1 MEEILRVENLYL
13 YFRTSRGDVKA
24 VDGVSFSVKRGES
37 LAIIGES
44 GCGKTSLARA
54 LIRFLP
60 RNVSMYKGKIILDGI
75 DIMKLSDKEFD
86 EKIRWRKISY
96 VSQAAM
102 NSLNPVIKIVDHLV
116 EPLILKNMA
125 SKKEAVER
133 AREILKLVGISED
146 FLDRYPF
153 ELSGG
158 MRQRVVIA
166 ISLITRPDIVILDEP
181 TSALDVMTQANIMN
195 LLKELK
201 RKFKL
206 TYIFITH
213 DIGTSSEL
221 ADKVAVMYAG
231 KIVEFGTAEQVYIN
245 PLHPYSKA
253 LLNSVPRLHEERVPT
268 FVPGSPPSLINPP
281 EGCRFR
287 PRCPNATSIC
297 VKDPPTVEIGEN
309 GYVKCWLYAKK

>member
-201 RKFKL
+201 RRFKL

-231 KIVEFGTAEQVYIN
+231 KIVEFGTAEQVYTD

-287 PRCPNATSIC
+287 PRCPNAMPIC
-297 VKDPPTVEIGEN
+297 VKDPPVVKIGKN

>member
-1 MEEILRVENLYL
+1 MGSILEVRDLYL

-24 VDGVSFSVKRGES
+24 VDGVSFNILRGDT

-54 LIRFLP
+54 LMRYLP
-60 RNVSMYKGKIILDGI
+60 RNVSLYRGEVIIDGI
-75 DIMKLSDKEFD
+75 NVMELSDKEFD
-86 EKIRWRKISY
+86 EKIRWIKISY

-102 NSLNPVIKIVDHLV
+102 NSLNPVIKVVDHLI
-116 EPLILKNMA
+116 EPLILKGIA
-125 SKKEAVER
+125 TRKEAVGK
-133 AREILKLVGISED
+133 AREMLKLVGIPED
-146 FLDRYPF
+146 FLYRYPF

-166 ISLITRPDIVILDEP
+166 LSLITKPDIVILDEP

-195 LLKELK
+195 LLKKLKKEL
-201 RKFKL
+201 RL

-231 KIVEFGTAEQVYIN
+231 KIVEFGPSDRIYTE
-245 PLHPYSKA
+245 PLHIYSKA

-268 FVPGSPPSLINPP
+268 FVYGIPPSLINPP
-281 EGCRFR
+281 KGCRFR
-287 PRCPNATSIC
+287 PRCPNAMPKC
-297 VKDPPTVEIGEN
+297 EREPPLTKIGNE
-309 GYVKCWLYAKK
+309 GYVQCWLYVEK

>member
-24 VDGVSFSVKRGES
+24 VDGISFSVKRGET

-201 RKFKL
+201 RRFKL

-231 KIVEFGTAEQVYIN
+231 KIVEFGTAEQVYTD

-287 PRCPNATSIC
+287 PRCPNAMPIC
-297 VKDPPTVEIGEN
+297 VKDPPVVKIGKN

>member
-24 VDGVSFSVKRGES
+24 VDGVTFSVKRGES

>member
-1 MEEILRVENLYL
+1 VEEILRVENLYL

-24 VDGVSFSVKRGES
+24 ADGVSFSVKRGES

-201 RKFKL
+201 RRFKL

-231 KIVEFGTAEQVYIN
+231 KIVEFGTAEQVYTD

-287 PRCPNATSIC
+287 PRCPNAMPIC
-297 VKDPPTVEIGEN
+297 VKDPPVVKIGKN

>member
-1 MEEILRVENLYL
+1 VEEILRVENLYL

-24 VDGVSFSVKRGES
+24 VDGVTFSVKRGES